1 MPNKTPLHQ
10 AHLDSKATM
19 ADFHGWMLPMHYGSQ
34 IEEHHAVRQDA
45 GMFDVSHMNIVDL
58 HGEEAEAFLRHLLA
72 NDVAKLE
79 DGKALYTP
87 MLNEVGGIVDDLIV
101 YRISPTFY
109 RCVMN
114 AGVRDKDLAWVKNHA
129 KRFKLDIKAR
139 EDLAIIAVQG
149 PHAREKAAG
158 VLPEALQ
165 SSASAL
171 KMFRFAMAF
180 DAEWLVARTGYT
192 GEDGFEVILPADQ
205 AETFWRALL
214 AKGIQPCGLGAR
226 DTLRLEAGLNLYGS
240 DMDEGVTPLES
251 NLAWTIA
258 WEPADRQFIG
268 RVALEHQKTE
278 QHSHLM
284 GVLLEERGVLRV
296 GQKVFQNEQ
305 AIGEVV
311 SGTFSPTLKQG
322 IAFARLEK
330 ASETACHVEI
340 RGKHLRAR
348 IIKLP
353 FVRKGKAVFEA
364 ISKEKRVIHE

>member
-1 MPNKTPLHQ
+1 
-10 AHLDSKATM
+10 
-19 ADFHGWMLPMHYGSQ
+19 MHYGSQ

-45 GMFDVSHMNIVDL
+45 GMFDVSHMNIIDL
-58 HGEEAEAFLRHLLA
+58 HGEDAAPFLRHLLA

-114 AGVRDKDLAWVKNHA
+114 AAVREKDLAWVRGHA
-129 KRFKLDIKAR
+129 KRFKLEIKER
-139 EDLAIIAVQG
+139 TDLAIIAVQG
-149 PHAREKAAG
+149 PNAREKARD
-158 VLPEALQ
+158 VLPETVQ
-165 SSASAL
+165 TPASVL
-171 KMFRFAMAF
+171 KMFRFATDL

-214 AKGIQPCGLGAR
+214 AKAIQPCGLGAR

-258 WEPADRQFIG
+258 WEPADRSFVG
-268 RVALEHQKTE
+268 RIALEHQKTE

-284 GVLLEERGVLRV
+284 GVLLEERGVLRA
-296 GQKVFQNEQ
+296 GQKVFQKEQ
-305 AIGEVV
+305 MIGEVV

-322 IAFARLEK
+322 IAFARLDK
-330 ASETACHVEI
+330 VSEADCHVEI
-340 RGKHLRAR
+340 RGKRLMAR
-348 IIKLP
+348 VMKLP
-353 FVRKGKAVFEA
+353 FVRKGRAVFET
-364 ISKEKRVIHE
+364 KEKRVIHE